1 MSGSGISWAICKS
14 APRSRQKTT
23 PAPHHSVFT
32 GRMPFLLPHQQ
43 RQSIGEMSTI
53 QILQN
58 TQQGFCD
65 TKVLESC
72 TWKLQLPTLW
82 MPTSYWMSF
91 HGWRLE
97 SLWDIGVKWFLEIG
111 KTIQHKVHFSIKCIN
126 IRTFL
131 VQWSWVT
138 MINKKNWTLQH
149 KMRWFLILHFAAVNT
164 TRTGPRKIC
173 WIDVTVSCTK
183 SDTIY
188 ACIFVSTMPLTK
200 KSIIFLDT

>member
-1 MSGSGISWAICKS
+1 MQVCTSLQTDNHAS
-14 APRSRQKTT
+14 T
-23 PAPHHSVFT
+23 PLLS
-32 GRMPFLLPHQQ
+32 FLQARCPSCHPTN
-43 RQSIGEMSTI
+43 SIKALVRC
-53 QILQN
+53 QLYKFLQN

-97 SLWDIGVKWFLEIG
+97 SLWDIGFKWVLEIG
-111 KTIQHKVHFSIKCIN
+111 KTFQHKVHFSIKCIN

-164 TRTGPRKIC
+164 TRTGPQKIC
-173 WIDVTVSCTK
+173 CIDVTASCTK